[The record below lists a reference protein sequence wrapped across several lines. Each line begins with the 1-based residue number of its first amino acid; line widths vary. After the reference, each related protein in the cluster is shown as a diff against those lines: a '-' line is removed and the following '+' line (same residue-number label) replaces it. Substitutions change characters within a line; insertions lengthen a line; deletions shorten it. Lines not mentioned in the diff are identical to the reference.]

1 MKLKL
6 MDGVRQNKKHPETFS
21 IPSRSD
27 KLKVLAGVY
36 VKLGFINPDKD
47 TAKDRKISPRTKYA
61 PQMDE
66 RMWALVTLIQGR
78 KYYGVLHNEPLSFKT
93 KVLKYGD
100 KVVFE
105 SRHILDIIWN
115 GE

>member
-1 MKLKL
+1 MKTPIK
-6 MDGVRQNKKHPETFS
+6 MVDGVRQHKKHPETFS

-27 KLKVLAGVY
+27 KLKIGAGVY
-36 VKLGFINPDKD
+36 VKICFINPDKGKFNPL
-47 TAKDRKISPRTKYA
+47 AI
-61 PQMDE
+61 DE
-66 RMWALVTLIQGR
+66 RMWVLVKKEVGPR
-78 KYYGVLHNEPLSFKT
+78 KYQGILHNEPVSFERD
-93 KVLKYGD
+93 VLKYGA

>member
-1 MKLKL
+1 MKTFQGKL
-6 MDGVRQNKKHPETFS
+6 VDGVRQNKKHPETFS

-27 KLKVLAGVY
+27 KLKIRTGVY
-36 VKLGFINPDKD
+36 VKICFINPDKH
-47 TAKDRKISPRTKYA
+47 KYCSGR
-61 PQMDE
+61 MDE
-66 RMWALVTLIQGR
+66 RMWVMVEKEVSPR
-78 KYYGVLHNEPLSFKT
+78 KYQGSLHNDPASFQR

-100 KVVFE
+100 KVIFE